1 MKCRKL
7 ENGNWECY
15 AEGPRDPVTN
25 KRNAIRKQAKKKTDA
40 QRKVKATLEH
50 LEAGVDNRAAN
61 RVTFREV
68 AEDWLR
74 VYSLSGVK
82 NSTIRARGSSIRK
95 LNEYIGQ
102 APIGRINHAT
112 MQNILVDLD
121 QKGLSRSLLD
131 GVKVSANFVF
141 QHAVKHKL
149 RNDNPATDIVI
160 PKRRLTVE
168 EIERED
174 IQEKYFE
181 DDELQRFLQAAV
193 NYGLQHDKEWFYLLA
208 FTGMRVGELCALKW
222 TDVNFEEKQIR
233 ITKTMDNPTH
243 NMRAYQLTPP
253 KTKKAIR
260 TIDVDDDLLNLLR
273 KHKAKQSR
281 IRLKFR
287 KSIEDYEDANF
298 IFAHDNGYPYAS
310 RFIYGRTIRLCKKAG
325 LEKIEGAHILRHTHI
340 TMLTE
345 AGVDLPTIMQ
355 RVGHEDSKTTTSIY
369 THITKRM
376 KKEAANQLSSQFGDL
391 FRLKI
396 E

>member
-25 KRNAIRKQAKKKTDA
+25 KRNAVRKQANKKTEA
-40 QRKVKATLEH
+40 QRKVKAALEH
-50 LEAGVDNRAAN
+50 LEAGVDNRTAN

-74 VYSLSGVK
+74 VYSLSGIK
-82 NSTIRARGSSIRK
+82 NSTIRNRRSSVKK
-95 LNEYIGQ
+95 LNQYIGQ
-102 APIGRINHAT
+102 APIGRVNHAA

-131 GVKVSANFVF
+131 GVKVTANFVF
-141 QHAVKHKL
+141 KHAIKHKF
-149 RNDNPATDIVI
+149 RNDNPAADIVI

-222 TDVNFEEKQIR
+222 TDVNFETKQIR

-287 KSIEDYEDANF
+287 KSIADYEDANF
-298 IFAHDNGYPYAS
+298 IFTHDNGYPYAS
-310 RFIYGRTIRLCKKAG
+310 RFIYDRTIRLCKKAG
-325 LEKIEGAHILRHTHI
+325 LEKVEGPHILRHTHI

-345 AGVDLPTIMQ
+345 SGVDLPTIMQ
-355 RVGHEDSKTTTSIY
+355 RVGHEDSKTTTTIY

-376 KKEAANQLSSQFGDL
+376 KKEATDQLSSKFGNL
-391 FRLKI
+391 FQLKI